1 MQGAVNLA
9 GIGLVMATSDRYD
22 KIERGITLIERSW
35 IRFSEWLPRNQ
46 PMLSIYSTA
55 DTRRYDL
62 GLVMSFRTRH
72 LSRLC
77 KQSLHLSRHQ
87 LQFARRLR
95 FPPVRTRT

>member
-46 PMLSIYSTA
+46 LMLSIYSTA
-55 DTRRYDL
+55 DTRQYDL
-62 GLVMSFRTRH
+62 GLVMSFHTR
-72 LSRLC
+72 R
-77 KQSLHLSRHQ
+77 
-87 LQFARRLR
+87 
-95 FPPVRTRT
+95 